1 VKFYSSGMFMRLGF
15 SVAIHTEPQ
24 VLLVD
29 EVLAVGDSAFQMK
42 CLERMRHIQQSGTTI
57 VLVSHSM
64 HAVRLLCRRTVLM
77 RRGALEFDGD
87 TELAIARHHEL
98 LSKDAASETQA
109 PTGAHVQRV
118 TGGAEIVQLDVVG
131 TDGDTV
137 HYTPPDVPLRVR
149 LRVRFDQAVDDPLFA
164 FTLLAEDG
172 SVAYGLQSPVSLTH
186 ASYAAG
192 EVAEVEL
199 AFEPRLGGGSYRAT
213 TTVAS
218 SDGRM
223 VLAADPVGAMF
234 YVEPR
239 NWAFGAADLNG
250 TISVDGRPLLEERA
264 FRLDA

>member
-1 VKFYSSGMFMRLGF
+1 MFMRLGF

-64 HAVRLLCRRTVLM
+64 HAVRLLCPRTVLM

-98 LSKDAASETQA
+98 LSKDAASESHA
-109 PTGAHVQRV
+109 PAGEHVQRV
-118 TGGAEIVQLDVVG
+118 TGGAEIVELAVVD
-131 TDGDTV
+131 DGGAVV
-137 HYTPPDVPLRVR
+137 HYTSPDEPLRVR
-149 LRVRFDQAVDDPLFA
+149 LRVRFEQQVDNPLFA

-172 SVAYGLQSPVSLTH
+172 SVAYGLQSPVSLSHT
-186 ASYAAG
+186 SFAAG
-192 EVAEVEL
+192 DVAEVEL
-199 AFEPRLGGGSYRAT
+199 GFEPRLGGGSYRAT

-223 VLAADPVGAMF
+223 VLAADPVGALF

-239 NWAFGAADLNG
+239 DWAFGAADLKG
-250 TISVDGRPLLEERA
+250 AISVDGRPLIEDRA